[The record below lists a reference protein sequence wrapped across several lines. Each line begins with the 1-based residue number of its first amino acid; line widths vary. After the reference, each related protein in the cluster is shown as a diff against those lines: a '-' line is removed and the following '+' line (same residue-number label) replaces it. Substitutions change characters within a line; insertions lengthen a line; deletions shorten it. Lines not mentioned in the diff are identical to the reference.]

1 MQVLCKHDAM
11 SCRSFVRTWVLESV
25 WVLNPDIHAYQWKI
39 RNVSS
44 LFVSDLSLLTPLHCL
59 TSFPRTP
66 SSLPS
71 AWSSHNHCSL
81 RIPRLLHL
89 PKEFVPISA
98 SNDFFFFM
106 RHLQNIPYHIHHVL
120 FISQHLSTTVVILNV
135 YFYVIWTICCMKL
148 QIQSCSLLCSGP
160 RGWRRTQWVFHK

>member
-81 RIPRLLHL
+81 RIPACCTFQKSLFQYLQVMIFFL
-89 PKEFVPISA
+89 YEASA
-98 SNDFFFFM
+98 KHTLSYS
-106 RHLQNIPYHIHHVL
+106 PC
-120 FISQHLSTTVVILNV
+120 FI
-135 YFYVIWTICCMKL
+135 YFTAPFNN
-148 QIQSCSLLCSGP
+148 CSYFEYLLLCDLNYMLYETTDP
-160 RGWRRTQWVFHK
+160 IVFVIVFRS